1 MKFSVDSNSKSCF
14 LILRN
19 NSGNCLMSQYYPWI
33 LQRLACCD
41 TYKNKNQSWV
51 TGDSV
56 CVSNI
61 LLPECYGGVF
71 CFHSCSPPSLWWCSF
86 GTLLNSESSFY
97 IFTIRQCAVICLQLA
112 CLLEWGQTFVF
123 HVVCREF
130 ELERPKSVI
139 ICQHGIDRRFC
150 DSKVTFHPS

>member
-1 MKFSVDSNSKSCF
+1 MCKQDNAA
-14 LILRN
+14 R
-19 NSGNCLMSQYYPWI
+19 M
-33 LQRLACCD
+33 
-41 TYKNKNQSWV
+41 
-51 TGDSV
+51 
-56 CVSNI
+56 
-61 LLPECYGGVF
+61 
-71 CFHSCSPPSLWWCSF
+71 LWWGLLFSF
-86 GTLLNSESSFY
+86 LLTSQPLVMFFQYSINSETSFY
-97 IFTIRQCAVICLQLA
+97 ILPIRQCAVICLQLA